1 MGKLQSALPSEDNPR
16 FWYNITRIK
25 SIAEACGFCNVAYLS
40 NVFRRETGL
49 SPRAWRTRG

>member
-1 MGKLQSALPSEDNPR
+1 MGSPLQKLRKEAGYRTVRE
-16 FWYNITRIK
+16 
-25 SIAEACGFCNVAYLS
+25 IAEACGFCNVAYLS